1 MWVLTDPEKSR
12 RQQGLSLL
20 DGSQQVISAIAIK
33 ILVDIVNFDAMGA
46 QSVLVVA
53 SFIVVQTSESLDIIY
68 NDFVEI
74 T

>member
-1 MWVLTDPEKSR
+1 MWVLTDSEKSR

-20 DGSQQVISAIAIK
+20 DGSQQVNSAIAIK

-53 SFIVVQTSESLDIIY
+53 SFIVVQTSESLDVIY

>member
-1 MWVLTDPEKSR
+1 MWVLTDSEKSR

-20 DGSQQVISAIAIK
+20 DGSQQVNSAIAIK

-46 QSVLVVA
+46 QSVLIVA
-53 SFIVVQTSESLDIIY
+53 SFIVVQTSESLDVIY

>member
-1 MWVLTDPEKSR
+1 MWILTDPEKSR

-20 DGSQQVISAIAIK
+20 DGSQQVNSASAIK

-53 SFIVVQTSESLDIIY
+53 SFIVVQTSESLDVIY